1 MKRFHKAIFA
11 VLFLL
16 GALWPGTSGMSDYK
30 PIVSYTLPA
39 DIMRVELATET
50 WIYRLYEDGTVKK
63 IVTDRIYAAGE
74 EETVGEDIS

>member
-1 MKRFHKAIFA
+1 
-11 VLFLL
+11 
-16 GALWPGTSGMSDYK
+16 
-30 PIVSYTLPA
+30 
-39 DIMRVELATET
+39 MRVELATET